1 MIRSLLEDSRE
12 TVVGL
17 KVVREIVFDTETTGF
32 DPKTGDRIV
41 EIGCIELVNHIVT
54 GQTFHVYINP
64 ERSMPHEAFKVHGL
78 SDEFLS
84 DKPKFAEIAK
94 DFAAFIED
102 ARLVAHNADFDVKFV
117 NAEFARIGLPPISRD
132 RVVDT
137 LALAKRRHTTGP
149 YSLDALCSRYG
160 IDNSRREF
168 HGALLDSELL
178 AEVYVELLG
187 GRQAALGLVT
197 EDNGRGARKTASSGT
212 TTATRRT
219 RETPLAP
226 RVSEDELAAH
236 RTFVSKMGD
245 GSVWRKYV
253 DG

>member
-1 MIRSLLEDSRE
+1 M
-12 TVVGL
+12 
-17 KVVREIVFDTETTGF
+17 REIVFDTETTGF

-54 GQTFHVYINP
+54 GHTFHVYINP
-64 ERSMPHEAFKVHGL
+64 ERSMPRAAFEVHGL

-84 DKPKFAEIAK
+84 DKPKFAEIAE
-94 DFAAFIED
+94 DFAAFIQD

-117 NAEFARIGLPPISRD
+117 NAEFARVGMPPISND

-137 LALAKRRHTTGP
+137 LALAKRKHTTGP
-149 YSLDALCSRYG
+149 YSLDALCNRYG

-197 EDNGRGARKTASSGT
+197 EDPGRGGRKSAGGTSSSST
-212 TTATRRT
+212 TRRT

-226 RVSEDELAAH
+226 RLADDELAAH
-236 RTFVSKMGD
+236 RAFVAKMGD

-253 DG
+253 EG